1 MAKKL
6 ANIISILF
14 HPIWVPFGLLIF
26 YLWSNP
32 IAFGLSEP
40 NEDMVL
46 ILQTLITC
54 VVLPLISILVMWKI
68 NLISSLHMD
77 NRMERIGPYIAVMI
91 FLIWYY
97 LNIDLY
103 GVAPV
108 FRLYILGSII
118 TMFLM
123 FFVNLFMKVSLHA
136 AGWAAVIVN
145 LVIATQGFDYSTI
158 IYSLGNESGR
168 EQLYQLSF
176 QIIHMI
182 VFLILFIV
190 LLSRFYLK
198 KHSGAEL
205 FAGLILGFFGQI
217 VALRL
222 IEII

>member
-1 MAKKL
+1 
-6 ANIISILF
+6 
-14 HPIWVPFGLLIF
+14 
-26 YLWSNP
+26 
-32 IAFGLSEP
+32 
-40 NEDMVL
+40 
-46 ILQTLITC
+46 
-54 VVLPLISILVMWKI
+54 MWKI
-68 NLISSLHMD
+68 NLISSLYMD
-77 NRMERIGPYIAVMI
+77 DRMERIGPYIAVMV

-136 AGWAAVIVN
+136 AGWAAVFVN
-145 LVIATQGFDYSTI
+145 LIIATQAFDYSSL
-158 IYSLGNESGR
+158 IYSLGAASRGG
-168 EQLYQLSF
+168 QLYQLSF

-198 KHSGAEL
+198 KHNGTEL
-205 FAGLILGFFGQI
+205 SAGLILGLFGQI